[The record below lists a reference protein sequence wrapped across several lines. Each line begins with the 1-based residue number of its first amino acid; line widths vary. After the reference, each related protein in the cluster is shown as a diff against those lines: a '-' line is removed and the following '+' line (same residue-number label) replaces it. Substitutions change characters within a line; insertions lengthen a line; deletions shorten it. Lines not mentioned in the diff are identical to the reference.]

1 MVTDLYPEISV
12 IRMQADSPTGG
23 CTGGTPLRALF
34 SQHVKVHSGAMSPLG
49 GRAGGQA
56 RMAYRFK
63 KGLRINFWIIH
74 PYLYQKH
81 PPNRLQKL

>member
-1 MVTDLYPEISV
+1 MATDLYPKISV
-12 IRMQADSPTGG
+12 IRMQADSPTERMQRRYVPTFFVLPTCQSSLWG
-23 CTGGTPLRALF
+23 L
-34 SQHVKVHSGAMSPLG
+34 KPLG

-81 PPNRLQKL
+81 PPNWLQKL